1 MRKNVSISDDPKKS
15 ESSENDSIINQNIK
29 TVEWSYDN
37 EELLA
42 EWCDI
47 AQCYKWLYGRTHTHY
62 ARLHAWYTIP
72 SIVFSTISG
81 TASFAQTSL
90 PSNIQV
96 YAPMVIGTINIII
109 GVLATVQQY
118 LKISELKE
126 SHRIAT
132 VAWDKFSRNISIE
145 LAKAPDERVSAG
157 VFLKYSRQEFD
168 RLMENNQ
175 IIPKHIIK
183 KFNRIFK
190 GITVEEKHKFGMITK
205 PDICDTITS
214 IHEKRH
220 LWFPAR
226 EDGSIN
232 KNRSNSRQSMNDYT
246 LPRFLSNKNEKND
259 PIQISRTNSL
269 FDIFKKKSTGDYD
282 PSLPRPNKIQ
292 FQLPPQNIPSHFSPI
307 KPNSTE
313 DIIPSP
319 TLFKPIST
327 TREGVSPS
335 RPTTPQNII
344 ITPNINKDQE

>member
-1 MRKNVSISDDPKKS
+1 MMSKRVSISDGN
-15 ESSENDSIINQNIK
+15 ENDSINNQNIK
-29 TVEWSYDN
+29 NVEWSYDN

-47 AQCYKWLYGRTHTHY
+47 AQCYKWLYGRTYTHY

-90 PSNIQV
+90 PSNIQL

-109 GVLATVQQY
+109 GILATVQQY

-145 LAKAPDERVSAG
+145 LAKAPDERISAG
-157 VFLKYSRQEFD
+157 EFLKSNRQEFD

-175 IIPKHIIK
+175 IIPIHIIK

-190 GITVEEKHKFGMITK
+190 GRTDEEKHKFGMITK

-220 LWFPAR
+220 LWFSAR
-226 EDGSIN
+226 EDGTIN
-232 KNRSNSRQSMNDYT
+232 KCRSNSRQSTNDYT
-246 LPRFLSNKNEKND
+246 LPRNEKNT
-259 PIQISRTNSL
+259 IQISRTNSL
-269 FDIFKKKSTGDYD
+269 FDIFKKESTSDYD
-282 PSLPRPNKIQ
+282 PYLPRPNKIQ
-292 FQLPPQNIPSHFSPI
+292 FQLPPQNIPSHFSPPPFSNK
-307 KPNSTE
+307 KPNISGDTP
-313 DIIPSP
+313 DIIPPS
-319 TLFKPIST
+319 TLFKPI
-327 TREGVSPS
+327 P
-335 RPTTPQNII
+335 
-344 ITPNINKDQE
+344 ITPPLNTNEDHKDDQEDPIQ